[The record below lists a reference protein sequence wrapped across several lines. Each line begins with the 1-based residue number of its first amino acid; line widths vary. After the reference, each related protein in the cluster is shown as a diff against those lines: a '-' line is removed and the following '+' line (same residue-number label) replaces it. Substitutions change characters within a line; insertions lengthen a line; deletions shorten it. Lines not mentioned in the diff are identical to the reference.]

1 MIRTLMKLL
10 LPVVAAALLDNHC
23 RRRDLHRQRLE
34 KKRDLHV
41 WEGEGGNPVSPQL
54 SPSQAR

>member
-1 MIRTLMKLL
+1 MIRTLMKRL

-23 RRRDLHRQRLE
+23 RRRDLRRQRLD
-34 KKRDLHV
+34 KKRDLHI
-41 WEGEGGNPVSPQL
+41 WEGEGGNPVSPQM

>member
-23 RRRDLHRQRLE
+23 RRRDLRRQRLE

-54 SPSQAR
+54 SASQAR

>member
-23 RRRDLHRQRLE
+23 RRRDLRRQRLD
-34 KKRDLHV
+34 KKRDLHI
-41 WEGEGGNPVSPQL
+41 WEGEGGNPVSPQM